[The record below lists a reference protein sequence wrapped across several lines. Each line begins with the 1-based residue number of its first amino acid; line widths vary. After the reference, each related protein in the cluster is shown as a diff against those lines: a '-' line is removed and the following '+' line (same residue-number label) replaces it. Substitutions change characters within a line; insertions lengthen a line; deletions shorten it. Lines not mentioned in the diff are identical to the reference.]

1 VSLIIL
7 PNAFGDAA
15 TNMALDATLLYT
27 LPKGIAALRHYGW
40 TEPAITFGYT
50 QRISEINATFSEEL
64 RRCRRLTGGGIVDHR
79 NDWTYALALQIDLPP
94 AHRPATELYATI
106 HRCIQSALE
115 SQSIQSQLAPCPRAC
130 GKLPG
135 KELTGPEQC
144 FVQATANDVIHLDGT
159 KIAGAAMKRCREG
172 LLLQGSIARE
182 ALPDDFDYQTFAEAF
197 QLALATELAIPIGTV
212 ADLRTLFDSRRI
224 QQERERFESAT
235 WINQR

>member
-1 VSLIIL
+1 
-7 PNAFGDAA
+7 
-15 TNMALDATLLYT
+15 MALDAALLYT
-27 LPKGIAALRHYGW
+27 LPKGIAAFRHYGW

-79 NDWTYALALQIDLPP
+79 NDWTYALALQSDLPP

-106 HRCIQSALE
+106 HRCIQLALE

-130 GKLPG
+130 GKLPA
-135 KELTGPEQC
+135 KERTGPEQC
-144 FVQATANDVIHLDGT
+144 FVQPTANDVIHLDGT

-172 LLLQGSIARE
+172 LLVQGSIARD
-182 ALPDDFDYQTFAEAF
+182 ALSDDFDYQTFAEAF
-197 QLALATELAIPIGTV
+197 QQALANELAIPIGTV